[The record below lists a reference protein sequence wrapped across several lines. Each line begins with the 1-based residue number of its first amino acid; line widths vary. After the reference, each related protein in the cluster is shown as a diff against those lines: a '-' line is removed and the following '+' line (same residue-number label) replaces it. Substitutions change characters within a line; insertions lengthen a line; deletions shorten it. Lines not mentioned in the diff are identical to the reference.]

1 MDLFSEN
8 HTDSATEDGFRFFPR
23 DPRVAMA
30 AYVLIIAA
38 AFALRQFWSVF
49 CLLLYVLVLYTLCGF
64 NLAAV
69 WKRTKK
75 IVLFALLAVLL
86 NAVLV
91 KGEALVS
98 IGDTPIVSREGL
110 MRGAYY
116 FVQIHVLFLS
126 TGLFVSLTTPE
137 QFARAISSIVSPIAP
152 AFAKRLALYAF
163 LSLGFLPFF
172 IEEFHRIATL
182 QKFRGGGLTGG
193 IVQKA
198 KGVRLLLVPLLLSAV
213 RRSEQLAMVIELR
226 GLKNKAGG
234 LVALGRPRL
243 QDYGFILLTLVVI
256 AAAYLSS
263 V

>member
-1 MDLFSEN
+1 MNLLSDN
-8 HTDSATEDGFRFFPR
+8 HNDSGARTEHHFFPR
-23 DPRVAMA
+23 DPRIGMA
-30 AYVLIIAA
+30 AYLLIIVA
-38 AFALRQFWSVF
+38 AFALRHFWGVL
-49 CLLLYVLVLYTLCGF
+49 CLLFYVLVLHMLCGF
-64 NLAAV
+64 NFATV

-75 IVLFALLAVLL
+75 ITLFALLAMLL

-91 KGEALVS
+91 KGEALIAIDGTS
-98 IGDTPIVSREGL
+98 IISREGL
-110 MRGAYY
+110 WRGAFY
-116 FVQIHVLFLS
+116 FVQIHVLFVS
-126 TGLFVSLTTPE
+126 TGLIVSLTSPE
-137 QFARAISSIVSPIAP
+137 QFAKAISSIVSPVAP

-172 IEEFHRIATL
+172 VEEFQRIATL

-193 IVQKA
+193 LAQKL

-226 GLKNKAGG
+226 DLKNKAGG
-234 LVALGRPRL
+234 LVALDRPRL

-263 V
+263 L

>member
-1 MDLFSEN
+1 MDLLSEN
-8 HTDSATEDGFRFFPR
+8 HNHPAAGEGFRFFPR
-23 DPRVAMA
+23 DPRVGVV
-30 AYVLIIAA
+30 AYLLIIIA
-38 AFALRQFWSVF
+38 AFALRQFWGVF
-49 CLLLYVLVLYTLCGF
+49 CLLLYVLVLYLLCGF
-64 NLAAV
+64 TLAAV
-69 WKRTKK
+69 WRRTKK

-91 KGEALVS
+91 KGEALIS
-98 IGDTPIVSREGL
+98 IGDVSILSREGL
-110 MRGAYY
+110 WRGAYY

-126 TGLFVSLTTPE
+126 TGLFVSLTSPE
-137 QFARAISSIVSPIAP
+137 QFAKAIASIVSPIAP

-172 IEEFHRIATL
+172 VDEFHRITTL

-193 IVQKA
+193 LARKL

-226 GLKNKAGG
+226 DLKNKVGG

-243 QDYGFILLTLVVI
+243 QDYGFVLLTLVVI
-256 AAAYLSS
+256 AAAYLSCL
-263 V
+263 